1 MTGTPDP
8 NDPNANAN
16 ATASTPATTTEDH
29 GEPRTPRQLRPPQH
43 RLERS
48 VTTLWILQA
57 LVFPGLLLVG
67 SIVAYVLWD
76 AARPWLIA
84 AIIITALGTLVSV
97 AVEPWWRFAVH
108 RWEVTDE
115 AVYARSGWIV
125 KEWRVAPISRI
136 QTVDSV
142 RGPFEQLLGLATLR
156 VTTASSSGAI
166 EINGLNADV
175 AADVAERLT
184 LITERTP
191 GDAT

>member
-1 MTGTPDP
+1 MTVPSSNGPEGAHAQGTTHDADRP
-8 NDPNANAN
+8 
-16 ATASTPATTTEDH
+16 
-29 GEPRTPRQLRPPQH
+29 GPRPPRQLRPPQH
-43 RLERS
+43 PLERS
-48 VTTLWILQA
+48 VMWLWILQA

-67 SIVAYVLWD
+67 SVVAHVLWE
-76 AARPWLIA
+76 AARPWLLVALIVA
-84 AIIITALGTLVSV
+84 GLGTLVSI
-97 AVEPWWRFAVH
+97 AVEPFWRFRVH

-115 AVYARSGWIV
+115 AVYARTGWIV

-166 EINGLNADV
+166 EVNGLAADV

-184 LITERTP
+184 IITERTP

>member
-1 MTGTPDP
+1 M
-8 NDPNANAN
+8 
-16 ATASTPATTTEDH
+16 
-29 GEPRTPRQLRPPQH
+29 RPPQH

-57 LVFPGLLLVG
+57 LVFPGLLLAG
-67 SIVAYVLWD
+67 SIVAYVLWE

-84 AIIITALGTLVSV
+84 AIIISALGTLVSV

-115 AVYARSGWIV
+115 AVYARSGWVV

-166 EINGLNADV
+166 EINGLDADV